1 MKLTYF
7 GMVTYGGLAYDGC
20 RVSIDKEMKA

>member
-7 GMVTYGGLAYDGC
+7 GTAAYGCFAYDGC